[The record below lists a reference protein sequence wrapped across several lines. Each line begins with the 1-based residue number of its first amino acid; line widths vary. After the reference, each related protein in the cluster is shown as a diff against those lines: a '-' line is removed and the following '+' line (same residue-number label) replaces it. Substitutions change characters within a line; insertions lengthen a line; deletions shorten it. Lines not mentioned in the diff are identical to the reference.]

1 MKKTDSPDRRLR
13 LYEILASVLI
23 FAILI
28 GWALALNLTAGD
40 RELTAAQKR
49 MFAVAE
55 VTDVLADNASP
66 DTWTEGRRI
75 GQQLLEVKVLTGE
88 HKGAVL
94 EAANFL
100 SAYANVDAKVG
111 TKVIVRL
118 DVDEQGELYVV
129 SVPAYNRAPVMLGL
143 ALIFA
148 ALLVI
153 IGRKK
158 GVMALVGLVYTL
170 ACIWFIQV
178 PMILRGA
185 EPVLVS
191 IIIVALTTA
200 ASLLFLT
207 GLSRKTL
214 CGGLGFHFSAER
226 LQPPRGRGP
235 RPPRHAGYREDKR
248 AAGQRHTCR
257 FPWRGHGCGHV
268 HFIFLLGAPSAEP
281 RAAQGC
287 SIPLRYEHWPRRN
300 GHDGEHANSGIRGRF
315 PQHAAAVSDIRL
327 PGHPAIQLRRNSCG
341 AHTRLSG
348 LDRHHTDCAARRSA
362 ERGSHAPGKG
372 TASKTE
378 IASACRPQ
386 RGWQQARRCPCQE
399 RSPESLCFQGFPGFA
414 YISRAAIHSCARCRR
429 GWRSRVG

>member
-1 MKKTDSPDRRLR
+1 MKKTDSPDKRLR

-214 CGGLGFHFSAER
+214 CAVLGCVC
-226 LQPPRGRGP
+226 GVGV
-235 RPPRHAGYREDKR
+235 AG
-248 AAGQRHTCR
+248 
-257 FPWRGHGCGHV
+257 
-268 HFIFLLGAPSAEP
+268 IF
-281 RAAQGC
+281 
-287 SIPLRYEHWPRRN
+287 
-300 GHDGEHANSGIRGRF
+300 
-315 PQHAAAVSDIRL
+315 AAVSGSISQLNGFNL
-327 PGHPAIQLRRNSCG
+327 PEAEDLVLRATQDTVRISGMLVSGILVASLGAVMDVAMSISSSCWELRQLNPGLPKAALFRSGMNIGRDAMGTMANTLILAFAGASLNTLLLFRIYGYPAIQLFNSDAIAVELIRG
-341 AHTRLSG
+341 LAGSIGIILTVPLVAALS
-348 LDRHHTDCAARRSA
+348 AALM
-362 ERGSHAPGKG
+362 PPVKG
-372 TASKTE
+372 
-378 IASACRPQ
+378 RPAKQ
-386 RGWQQARRCPCQE
+386 R
-399 RSPESLCFQGFPGFA
+399 
-414 YISRAAIHSCARCRR
+414 
-429 GWRSRVG
+429 